1 MSGEEQIIN
10 FKNNYIAPRR
20 TYNQR
25 FGEMNMKMNKLDK
38 GVLKLWYIKAAIVAF
53 AIVTALVFILA
64 VLTAAEAPRN
74 VYFAVSLGAGIP
86 LVLLLGVVLIMPAL
100 RYKMYEWGYDDKRI
114 VVKQGVI
121 FRQRVVIPVCQIQ
134 DLHRIQ
140 GPIMMML
147 KLSGVTISTAGSNF
161 DISTL
166 TTYEADNLIDALEQS
181 LEARVEELKN
191 EEI

>member
-1 MSGEEQIIN
+1 
-10 FKNNYIAPRR
+10 
-20 TYNQR
+20 
-25 FGEMNMKMNKLDK
+25 MKMNKLDK
-38 GVLKLWYIKAAIVAF
+38 SVLKLWYIRAAIGAL
-53 AIVTALVFILA
+53 ALVG
-64 VLTAAEAPRN
+64 V
-74 VYFAVSLGAGIP
+74 AVSVLVILLAADASSKVMLGVLLGVGIP
-86 LVLLLGVVLIMPAL
+86 VVLLLCIVLIMPLL
-100 RYKMYEWGYDDKRI
+100 RYKMYAWGYDDKRI

-134 DLHRIQ
+134 DLHRTQ
-140 GPIMMML
+140 GPLMIML

-166 TTYEADNLIDALEQS
+166 TTDEADRLIDALEQN

>member
-1 MSGEEQIIN
+1 
-10 FKNNYIAPRR
+10 
-20 TYNQR
+20 
-25 FGEMNMKMNKLDK
+25 MKMNKLDK
-38 GVLKLWYIKAAIVAF
+38 SVLKLWYIRAVIGAL
-53 AIVTALVFILA
+53 ALVGVVVSVFVILLA
-64 VLTAAEAPRN
+64 TGASSN
-74 VYFAVSLGAGIP
+74 VMLAVSLSVGIP
-86 LVLLLGVVLIMPAL
+86 VVLLLCITLIMPVL
-100 RYKMYEWGYDDKRI
+100 RYKMYTWGYDDKRI

-134 DLHRIQ
+134 DLHRTQ

-166 TTYEADNLIDALEQS
+166 TTDEADRLIDALEQN
-181 LEARVEELKN
+181 LEIRVEELKN

>member
-1 MSGEEQIIN
+1 MEKEI
-10 FKNNYIAPRR
+10 
-20 TYNQR
+20 
-25 FGEMNMKMNKLDK
+25 MKMNKLDK
-38 GVLKLWYIKAAIVAF
+38 SVLKLWYIRAAIGALALVGVAVSVF
-53 AIVTALVFILA
+53 AILLATEAASNVILA
-64 VLTAAEAPRN
+64 VSFG
-74 VYFAVSLGAGIP
+74 VGIP
-86 LVLLLGVVLIMPAL
+86 VILLLCIILIMPVL
-100 RYKMYEWGYDDKRI
+100 RYKMYAWGYDDKRI

-134 DLHRIQ
+134 DLHRTQ

-166 TTYEADNLIDALEQS
+166 TTDEADRLIDALEQN
-181 LEARVEELKN
+181 LETRIEELKN